1 MAETEAG
8 SESKRA
14 FGTGGTKR
22 EVVCET
28 KDVEWRT
35 EAAGGN
41 SSGTDHGP
49 KNSAV

>member
-8 SESKRA
+8 SESIRA
-14 FGTGGTKR
+14 FETGGTKR
-22 EVVCET
+22 EDVCET

-41 SSGTDHGP
+41 SSGTDYGSED
-49 KNSAV
+49 SAV